1 MRALMLMLLAITPM
15 VWQGASGQQ
24 KVPDRSY
31 SRVSLTVICLD
42 DPNPDPNFNAGI
54 SQTVRSYFEQ
64 SKLIG
69 PKYNDHT
76 ISTRLARV
84 DVDNFT
90 AENRTMIGNPKETGQ
105 ILDFV
110 NKSDISRQVVSKW
123 FDRQPDGT
131 FKMDLIGQRGL
142 YNASDNDYIT
152 AAASQRQF
160 ATLKDQG
167 EKLLKVSY
175 LLFVN
180 ISDVK
185 YTEVKSLNS
194 GSWSGLARGYLYK
207 LDWNDSI
214 SANFYQNLWIAE
226 GDAEAVKSAKKK
238 AFDSTVFPIV
248 HVKNLDASASKSN
261 SPVNGVKPS
270 DTEVI
275 TGVINSLYES
285 LIVEIDTKV
294 SDFQVRQGLI
304 SSKPIGATIGSKEG
318 LYVDQRFFVFENVQN
333 WNKEVVQRR
342 RAVIRAKTVVN
353 NEKVTEGKSNPSI
366 FYQVGGRK
374 IDHFGMYIVQ
384 KNDKGI
390 ALTITSMKGKMGGL
404 NGTLEYNLSRSFS
417 KTMKLKTI
425 PTGVNFFIDLALNN
439 GTYNNIYISNDYD
452 LSAVS
457 PDLSFV
463 RVSGGF
469 SKDYYFLKNFHIS
482 PRIGYGIESTSLYA
496 KRENSTYPDGL
507 SAMGDHILIGGSGG
521 LNLLH
526 NFQLIGG
533 CNIYIPVGD
542 LWMTAGSEKSVPLT
556 MSWSKVF
563 DGRQGLSIFGGV
575 RILL

>member
-1 MRALMLMLLAITPM
+1 MKALMLMLPALLVMGWTGAI
-15 VWQGASGQQ
+15 GQQ

-31 SRVSLTVICLD
+31 SRVSLTIIYLD

-54 SQTVRSYFEQ
+54 GQTVRNFFEQ

-76 ISTRLARV
+76 ISTRSARV

-207 LDWNDSI
+207 LNWNDSV

-248 HVKNLDASASKSN
+248 HVKNLDVSASKSN

-275 TGVINSLYES
+275 TGIINSMYES

-333 WNKEVVQRR
+333 WNKQVVQRR

-366 FYQVGGRK
+366 FYQVGGGK
-374 IDHFGMYIVQ
+374 IDHFGMYMVQ

-390 ALTITSMKGKMGGL
+390 AFTITSMKGNMGGL

-425 PTGVNFFIDLALNN
+425 PTGVNFFIDLAVNN
-439 GTYNNIYISNDYD
+439 GNYSDVEIPGYFSSRNDD
-452 LSAVS
+452 F
-457 PDLSFV
+457 SFF

-482 PRIGYGIESTSLYA
+482 PRIGYGIENTSLYD
-496 KRENSTYPDGL
+496 KGESGTYPDGL

-563 DGRQGLSIFGGV
+563 YGRQGLSIFGGV